1 MQFKNLSALSLV
13 FAVGLA
19 ACNDSTNPGDSF
31 DPSASAADLEA
42 VGSAFNTDVYASLSA
57 MGGNFGV
64 VAAAPALAV
73 GVVDAGW
80 ISVSSPEK
88 WELYGGE
95 LANVLLSRSAAVL
108 LIPDTFRGR
117 TYENNAAGYFYNP
130 DRAGAPTNGIRFIL
144 YDVNPIT
151 GVPGTTEIGWV
162 DVMDEST
169 DLAAV
174 VRLSV
179 WSGDTEYINYTVGAS
194 GVINSVSFDIVGWV
208 TDGTT
213 QVNFTLN
220 HSIDATFATAR
231 AEIDYQIDVPSRD
244 FSVAA
249 NMVIEF
255 NAETQAGSV
264 TIETSFSQANNNVV
278 VQGSIDSQTDAG
290 TLEVLVNGNLFATI
304 TIAGQ
309 SITVVGPDGNALSQE
324 QAQALQKITDA
335 LGDIFDGTFE
345 DLFNPVEWLFNFGG
359 TL

>member
-13 FAVGLA
+13 FAIGLA
-19 ACNDSTNPGDSF
+19 ACSDSTDPGDSF
-31 DPSASAADLEA
+31 DPSASAAELEA
-42 VGSAFNTDVYASLSA
+42 VGSAFNTDAYASLSA

-64 VAAAPALAV
+64 VAAAPALAAS
-73 GVVDAGW
+73 VVDAGW
-80 ISVSSPEK
+80 ISVSSPDK

-95 LANVLLSRSAAVL
+95 IANALLSRSAAAL

-117 TYENNAAGYFYNP
+117 TYEHNAEGYFHNAN
-130 DRAGAPTNGIRFIL
+130 RAGAPANGIRFIL
-144 YDVNPIT
+144 YEVNPIT
-151 GVPGTTEIGWV
+151 GEPGATEIGWV

-169 DLAAV
+169 NLAAI

-179 WSGDTEYINYTVGAS
+179 WSGEIEYINYTVGAS
-194 GVINSVSFDIVGWV
+194 GVINSVSFDIDGWA

-249 NMVIEF
+249 NMVVEF
-255 NAETQAGSV
+255 DAETQAGSI
-264 TIETSFSQANNNVV
+264 TIEASFSQANNNVV
-278 VQGSIDSQTDAG
+278 VQGSIDSQSDSG

-304 TIAGQ
+304 TFAGE
-309 SITVVGPDGNALSQE
+309 SITVAGPNGNELSQE
-324 QAQALQKITDA
+324 HAQALRKITDA
-335 LGDIFDGTFE
+335 LGDIFEDTFE
-345 DLFNPVEWLFNFGG
+345 DLFSPVEWLFNIGG
-359 TL
+359 SL

>member
-1 MQFKNLSALSLV
+1 MRFKNLSALSLV
-13 FAVGLA
+13 FAIGLA

-42 VGSAFNTDVYASLSA
+42 VGNAFDTDVYNSLSA

-64 VAAAPALAV
+64 VGAAPALAAS
-73 GVVDAGW
+73 VVDAGW
-80 ISVSSPEK
+80 ISVSSPDK

-95 LANVLLSRSAAVL
+95 IANALLSRAAAAL

-117 TYENNAAGYFYNP
+117 TYEHNVDGYFHNP
-130 DRAGAPTNGIRFIL
+130 DRAGAPLNGIRFIL
-144 YDVNPIT
+144 YEVNPIT
-151 GVPGTTEIGWV
+151 GDPGTTEIGWV

-169 DLAAV
+169 DLEAI

-179 WSGDTEYINYTVGAS
+179 WSGEIEYINYTVGAS
-194 GVINSVSFDIVGWV
+194 GVINSITFEIDGWV
-208 TDGTT
+208 TDGIT

-220 HSIDATFATAR
+220 HSIDANFAGAR

-255 NAETQAGSV
+255 NAETQAGSI
-264 TIETSFSQANNNVV
+264 TITASFSEASNNVV
-278 VQGSIDSQTDAG
+278 VQGSIDSQTDSG
-290 TLEVLVNGNLFATI
+290 TLEVLVNGDLFATI
-304 TIAGQ
+304 TLTGE

-324 QAQALQKITDA
+324 QAQALRTITDA
-335 LGDIFDGTFE
+335 LGDIFNDTFE
-345 DLFNPVEWLFNFGG
+345 NFFDPVEWLFEIQF
-359 TL
+359 

>member
-1 MQFKNLSALSLV
+1 MRFKNLSALSLV

-19 ACNDSTNPGDSF
+19 ACDDSTNPGDSF

-42 VGSAFNTDVYASLSA
+42 VGSAFNTDVYESLSK
-57 MGGNFGV
+57 MGGGFGA
-64 VAAAPALAV
+64 VAVAPALAAS
-73 GVVDAGW
+73 VVDAGW
-80 ISVSSPEK
+80 ISLSSPEK

-117 TYENNAAGYFYNP
+117 TYEHNIEGYFHNP
-130 DRAGAPTNGIRFIL
+130 DRTGAPTNGIRFIL
-144 YDVNPIT
+144 YEVNPIT
-151 GVPGTTEIGWV
+151 GVPGATEIGWV

-179 WSGDTEYINYTVGAS
+179 WSGDVEYINYTVGAS
-194 GVINSVSFDIVGWV
+194 GVINSISFEIEGWV

-255 NAETQAGSV
+255 DAETEAGTI
-264 TIETSFSQANNNVV
+264 TIEVLFSQANNNVV
-278 VQGSIDSQTDAG
+278 VQGSIDSQNDGG

-304 TIAGQ
+304 TFAGE

-324 QAQALQKITDA
+324 HAQALRQITDA
-335 LGDIFDGTFE
+335 LGDIFDDTFE
-345 DLFNPVEWLFNFGG
+345 DLFSPVEWLFNFGG

>member
-13 FAVGLA
+13 FAIGLA
-19 ACNDSTNPGDSF
+19 ACDDSTNPGDSF

-42 VGSAFNTDVYASLSA
+42 VGSAFNTDVYESLSK
-57 MGGNFGV
+57 MGGDFGG
-64 VAAAPALAV
+64 VAAAPALAAS
-73 GVVDAGW
+73 VVDAGW
-80 ISVSSPEK
+80 IVVSSPEN
-88 WELYGGE
+88 WQLYGGE
-95 LANVLLSRSAAVL
+95 IANALLSRSAAAL
-108 LIPDTFRGR
+108 LSPDTFGGR
-117 TYENNAAGYFYNP
+117 RYVHKAEGHCHTR
-130 DRAGAPTNGIRFIL
+130 DRAGAPANGIRFIL
-144 YDVNPIT
+144 YEVNPIT
-151 GVPGTTEIGWV
+151 GEPGTTEIGWV

-179 WSGDTEYINYTVGAS
+179 LSGEIEFINYTVSAS
-194 GVINSVSFDIVGWV
+194 GVINSVSLDIDGWV

-249 NMVIEF
+249 NMVVEF
-255 NAETQAGSV
+255 DAETQAG
-264 TIETSFSQANNNVV
+264 TITIVASFSQANNNVV
-278 VQGSIDSQTDAG
+278 VQGSIDSQSDSG

-304 TIAGQ
+304 TFAGE
-309 SITVVGPDGNALSQE
+309 SITVAGPDGNALSQE
-324 QAQALQKITDA
+324 HAQALRKITDA

-345 DLFNPVEWLFNFGG
+345 DLFSPVEWLFSFS
-359 TL
+359 L